1 MQTLNSTISSN
12 KEQEPLQ
19 ALWLKECAEAEEL
32 QKIRCTDAFD
42 AFTICFK
49 LRKWNA
55 VRFCEITGLSQTIF
69 SKIKNKSYK
78 EGTFPS
84 LQSVVAICVGLQI
97 PLSYSIEILNH
108 CGYSITNSK
117 RDRCYKFIL
126 THYEQFDI
134 DEANEFLI
142 KNGFDAIS
150 DRDIYK
156 NRNFALQQIE
166 LPKSV

>member
-1 MQTLNSTISSN
+1 MQQ
-12 KEQEPLQ
+12 KETTHKPDQEQ
-19 ALWLKECAEAEEL
+19 ALQDLWLRECAETEEL
-32 QKIRCTDAFD
+32 QKISGADAFD

-78 EGTFPS
+78 DDAFPS
-84 LQSVVAICVGLQI
+84 LQSVVAICVGLQT
-97 PLSYSIEILNH
+97 PLDFSIEILNH
-108 CGYSITNSK
+108 CGYSLTNSK

-126 THYEQFDI
+126 THYERFDI
-134 DEANEFLI
+134 DKANEFLI

-156 NRNFALQQIE
+156 NKNFALQKNM
-166 LPKSV
+166 LSKSA